1 MRRFAPDHSLP
12 EYYCVTVILRLVLD
26 DRGLVTYGEF
36 VDVANTRHVH
46 FVGWRGML
54 QVGRAWLKQQ
64 QQEVADNLKRY
75 RDSRHYDG

>member
-1 MRRFAPDHSLP
+1 MRPSAPDHSLP
-12 EYYCVTVILRLVLD
+12 EYYCVTVILRIVLD
-26 DRGLVTYGEF
+26 ERGLVTYGEF

>member
-1 MRRFAPDHSLP
+1 MRRSAPDNSLP

-54 QVGRAWLKQQ
+54 QAGRAWLKQQ

-75 RDSRHYDG
+75 RDSQHCDE